1 MSIEFFGDKLKSVRK
16 SRHLTQLELSK
27 RLDVS
32 KGTVSA
38 YEQSLSYP
46 SIETLTKL
54 CFILDTSSDYLLGIS
69 DDLPFK
75 MGGLTDD
82 QIQSVLQF
90 VALIERA
97 NAVIE
102 KEWLCYRNDWIVIK
116 RAIQGVIISFTNHF
130 N

>member
-32 KGTVSA
+32 KGTISA

-46 SIETLTKL
+46 SIETLTRL
-54 CFILDTSSDYLLGIS
+54 CFILDTSADYLLGIS

-75 MGGLTDD
+75 MGGLTDE
-82 QIQSVLQF
+82 QVESVLQF
-90 VALIERA
+90 VS
-97 NAVIE
+97 VIE
-102 KEWLCYRNDWIVIK
+102 KANEIND
-116 RAIQGVIISFTNHF
+116 RAEISGNL
-130 N
+130 

>member
-16 SRHLTQLELSK
+16 SRHITQLELSK
-27 RLDVS
+27 RLGVS
-32 KGTVSA
+32 KGTISA

-54 CFILDTSSDYLLGIS
+54 CFILDTSADYLLGIS

-75 MGGLTDD
+75 MGGLTND

-90 VALIERA
+90 ISVIERA

-102 KEWLCYRNDWIVIK
+102 KE
-116 RAIQGVIISFTNHF
+116 
-130 N
+130 